1 MLVDLLLDAAR
12 EVHSGGGLLNRPGEF
27 PAAESDEYPVAPDA
41 ERYYKTG
48 PSSLRTYLPYWAVAW
63 IQRLVFFGLPV
74 LLVGIPLLRMLPELY
89 SWAVRRR
96 IYRWYGELAFLERA
110 AAEGRGSRDAQ
121 RRRLDQIESRINTLR
136 VPPSYAGEAYTLRLH
151 MQMVRERLARH

>member
-1 MLVDLLLDAAR
+1 
-12 EVHSGGGLLNRPGEF
+12 VHGSGGLLNRPGEF
-27 PAAESDEYPVAPDA
+27 PAAESDEYPIAADA